1 MALKRI
7 GLVIP
12 EMADPLDFEL
22 LRGIYSQAAALEADV
37 IVLSGVL
44 NPSADDLF
52 DSYTVGFSNIYQLIC
67 TANVDGFLFAA
78 DRFRDAAYRD
88 GFECIG
94 YPDEVV
100 KYLTDDEYQR
110 LLQQFQSKTDASGS
124 SVKHRGIMPR

>member
-1 MALKRI
+1 MSSEIKVEYHGIPCILYQNYLRE
-7 GLVIP
+7 GDGPLVRVMHP
-12 EMADPLDFEL
+12 K
-22 LRGIYSQAAALEADV
+22 
-37 IVLSGVL
+37 
-44 NPSADDLF
+44 
-52 DSYTVGFSNIYQLIC
+52 DS
-67 TANVDGFLFAA
+67 
-78 DRFRDAAYRD
+78 DAAYRD